1 VGTRGDVLAMTTMFK
16 RRRFG
21 DTRFDDPA
29 PHAQSW
35 RAANDDGEDDALQ
48 AARGIINAL
57 VISAAL
63 WALLAVSVWAL
74 SFLWAA

>member
-1 VGTRGDVLAMTTMFK
+1 MATLHLRTRRKIAGTVTYTTAN
-16 RRRFG
+16 
-21 DTRFDDPA
+21 P

-35 RAANDDGEDDALQ
+35 RAANDEQEDDALR

-57 VISAAL
+57 VIGAAL

-74 SFLWAA
+74 SFLWA